1 MNLSNTKESKLNF
14 GMPTLIELNSLKE
27 NVELCKKLKLNFI
40 ELNMNIPL
48 FSVLGIEDENNF
60 ELKKIIEE
68 LNFYQKEFGIY
79 FTIHLDENFN
89 FADSNIYIKNAYLK
103 TLKAVIKNSKKIN
116 CPIINMHLNKGIYFT
131 LPTEKVFLFEKYKEE
146 FNNSLEEFIKFCNCE
161 NSDSDIFISIENT
174 DGWTDFEKKSIE
186 KILMNKNFSLTFD
199 IGHSQAIGNIDQ
211 DFILKNKPKLKHF
224 HIHDGTLPN
233 AATKQFGKNHLQLGT
248 GNINLKEKIYLAK
261 ETNSRC
267 VIETKTVESLVE
279 SVKWITKSLD
289 TF

>member
-1 MNLSNTKESKLNF
+1 
-14 GMPTLIELNSLKE
+14 
-27 NVELCKKLKLNFI
+27 
-40 ELNMNIPL
+40 
-48 FSVLGIEDENNF
+48 
-60 ELKKIIEE
+60 
-68 LNFYQKEFGIY
+68 
-79 FTIHLDENFN
+79 
-89 FADSNIYIKNAYLK
+89 
-103 TLKAVIKNSKKIN
+103 
-116 CPIINMHLNKGIYFT
+116 MHLNKGIYFT

-161 NSDSDIFISIENT
+161 ISDSNIFISIENT

-211 DFILKNKPKLKHF
+211 DFILKNKSKLKHF

>member
-1 MNLSNTKESKLNF
+1 MNLSNTKESKLQF

-161 NSDSDIFISIENT
+161 ISDSNIFISIENT

-211 DFILKNKPKLKHF
+211 DFILKNKSKLKHF

-233 AATKQFGKNHLQLGT
+233 AVTKQFGKNHLQLGT